1 MARTSPCKLDLFECF
16 KIIWNAMKYH
26 HPLSYRTLLVPTI
39 PDMNIVLFG
48 HACTFLS
55 HGLNGVSWDVM
66 FSSLWDFEKR
76 IQQPQTRYICLTLAC
91 RFYLENKLDH
101 PMNNS
106 LKMQRYMFTFLWQ
119 LCKYLTT
126 FRWSF
131 RKTWNFLVSG
141 AIRKCNYMFYGT
153 YPLKR

>member
-1 MARTSPCKLDLFECF
+1 MARTSPCKLDLFECLRLF
-16 KIIWNAMKYH
+16 EMLWNIITSLVIEPSWSQQSPIWTSFCLDMLAHFFHMDWMEYLGMWCFLPFEILRNGSNSLKH
-26 HPLSYRTLLVPTI
+26 VHLFDLS
-39 PDMNIVLFG
+39 
-48 HACTFLS
+48 LS
-55 HGLNGVSWDVM
+55 GLSWKQVRSPHD
-66 FSSLWDFEKR
+66 
-76 IQQPQTRYICLTLAC
+76 
-91 RFYLENKLDH
+91 
-101 PMNNS
+101 NS

-131 RKTWNFLVSG
+131 RKTWNLLVSG